1 MKAHH
6 AIFCRT
12 VTPVVRTITCYWPY
26 EVPRIKKLRL
36 ILINE
41 KSKAFSFKMKSLIK
55 LTFQNSD
62 IVVILESGDLTMD
75 MSLETRFCYQAPI
88 IKQYA
93 DAIAKECP
101 NSFII
106 VCASPIDCM
115 VPLIAEV
122 SLFIVYNSII
132 S

>member
-1 MKAHH
+1 
-6 AIFCRT
+6 
-12 VTPVVRTITCYWPY
+12 
-26 EVPRIKKLRL
+26 
-36 ILINE
+36 
-41 KSKAFSFKMKSLIK
+41 MKSLIK

-132 S
+132 SLGIAVTLAFSYINSPSDLYEAH